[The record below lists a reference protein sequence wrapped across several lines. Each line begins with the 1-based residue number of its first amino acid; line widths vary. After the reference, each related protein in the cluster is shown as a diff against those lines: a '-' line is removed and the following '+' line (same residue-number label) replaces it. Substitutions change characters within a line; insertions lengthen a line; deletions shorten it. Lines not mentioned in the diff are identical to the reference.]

1 MKKKL
6 GEIQSGQFANEWLS
20 EYQAGQPLM
29 QKLRKEN
36 SEHQIEKV
44 GSKLR
49 SMMSW
54 LFKKNSKEEV
64 GV

>member
-1 MKKKL
+1 IL
-6 GEIQSGQFANEWLS
+6 AEIQEGRFAKEWLD
-20 EYQAGQPLM
+20 EFNNGLPNM
-29 QKLRKEN
+29 QKMREEN
-36 SEHQIEKV
+36 REHSIEKT

-54 LFKKNSKEEV
+54 LFKKNAKEEV